1 MKRRKP
7 THNVKSRRQQPK
19 SVPAS
24 KSIPVDSEPS
34 RSIDIESQIFQAK
47 NKSQEL
53 AWNTI
58 KDNNIIFLTGP
69 AGTAKTHLATAYA
82 IINTK
87 KRIYDKVVITR
98 PLVEAHEHLG
108 WLPGEVQDKVAPYM
122 EPIESCASKIGKKDI
137 EIVTKPIAFMRGVTF
152 QGCIHI
158 LDEAQNC
165 TREQLK
171 LYLTRY
177 GKKCKIIIC
186 GDCEQSDIPDSGLS
200 GIIEDL
206 KGLPKV
212 GVYNFTTADIV
223 RHPLVA
229 LMVERFN
236 ETDKKLK
243 RQTTGQQRR
252 SQR

>member
-1 MKRRKP
+1 MNRRK
-7 THNVKSRRQQPK
+7 TTYNDKSRRQQPK
-19 SVPAS
+19 RTPA
-24 KSIPVDSEPS
+24 KSAPVNSEASQPV
-34 RSIDIESQIFQAK
+34 DIESQIFQAK

-53 AWNTI
+53 AWSTI
-58 KDNNIIFLTGP
+58 KENNIIFLTGP

-137 EIVTKPIAFMRGVTF
+137 EIITKPIAFMRGVTF

-165 TREQLK
+165 TRDQLK

-206 KGLPKV
+206 KGLPKI
-212 GVYNFTTADIV
+212 GVFNFTTADIV

-243 RQTTGQQRR
+243 RQTAGQSRRTQR
-252 SQR
+252 